1 MYQLNIMT
9 LVWVTCFWKHTSDTS
24 QVGSLGSRS
33 RLQQDR
39 EQKLCLLVSAK
50 ALARQAV
57 DPVDRWLDAV
67 GWGRF
72 SDWNRLDSMRI

>member
-1 MYQLNIMT
+1 MGHLI
-9 LVWVTCFWKHTSDTS
+9 FGKHTSDTS

-57 DPVDRWLDAV
+57 DPVDRWFDAV
-67 GWGRF
+67 GWSVVF
-72 SDWNRLDSMRI
+72 SDLFFFGPFWIP

>member
-1 MYQLNIMT
+1 MT
-9 LVWVTCFWKHTSDTS
+9 LVWVTWFFVNIHQTHHR
-24 QVGSLGSRS
+24 VGSLGSRS

-72 SDWNRLDSMRI
+72 SDWNCLDSMRI